1 MTEKIN
7 VQIYV
12 ESVKQGK
19 TPWNIFEHFMKD
31 LCYSNTSRLKHLNA
45 ILLIELTS
53 NYTDIDRLKYLS
65 SILLAEFKKIISI
78 FENEV
83 LEDSPKLMTGSDS
96 NDALNKEQNEI
107 QILEGSENDG
117 KENLDLP
124 NVDNFENELLEDSPA
139 SLVDSYSNDT
149 IIKEESEIQIE
160 EAMENGVNDNLDS
173 QNEEAHIETENLQDC
188 VLSMA
193 GSNSN
198 DTLMEES
205 ENHVGEIIEN
215 EQKEKFRITE

>member
-1 MTEKIN
+1 MDPE
-7 VQIYV
+7 
-12 ESVKQGK
+12 EGGEPEVKRKK
-19 TPWNIFEHFMKD
+19 T
-31 LCYSNTSRLKHLNA
+31 
-45 ILLIELTS
+45 
-53 NYTDIDRLKYLS
+53 YT
-65 SILLAEFKKIISI
+65 KK
-78 FENEV
+78 E
-83 LEDSPKLMTGSDS
+83 
-96 NDALNKEQNEI
+96 
-107 QILEGSENDG
+107 ILEKLEECENDG

-160 EAMENGVNDNLDS
+160 EAMENGVNDSLDW
-173 QNEEAHIETENLQDC
+173 QNEEAHIETENLQDS